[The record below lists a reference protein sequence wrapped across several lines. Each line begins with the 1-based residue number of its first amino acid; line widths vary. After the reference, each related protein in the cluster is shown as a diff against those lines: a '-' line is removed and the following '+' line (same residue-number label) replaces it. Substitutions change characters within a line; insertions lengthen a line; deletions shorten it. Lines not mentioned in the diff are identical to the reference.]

1 MLDMGN
7 FSSFKFR
14 LRNILEDMEGS
25 EPIFANINSKSSNIG
40 IDSTKKYI
48 EDTVE
53 QGTLKREKA
62 DEIIEL
68 LDRFSKYR

>member
-14 LRNILEDMEGS
+14 LRNILNELEGS

-40 IDSTKKYI
+40 IKDTKKYI
-48 EDTVE
+48 EDVVE
-53 QGTLKREKA
+53 QGSLKREMA

>member
-7 FSSFKFR
+7 FSSFKYR
-14 LRNILEDMEGS
+14 LRKILEEMEGS
-25 EPIFANINSKSSNIG
+25 EPILSSNIG

-48 EDTVE
+48 EDIVE
-53 QGTLKREKA
+53 HGTLKREKA

>member
-7 FSSFKFR
+7 FSSFKYR
-14 LRNILEDMEGS
+14 LRKILEEMEGS

-48 EDTVE
+48 EDIVE
-53 QGTLKREKA
+53 HGTLKREKA

>member
-7 FSSFKFR
+7 FSSFKYR
-14 LRNILEDMEGS
+14 LRKILEEMEGS